1 VTSTNYFNCFIAVA
15 DDCPVTNAEI
25 PKSKNENNT
34 IAEMQFEMIFNN
46 PYKYSSDDV
55 IFGIFATRND
65 ISENELAEAKSKFF
79 SKGQPCMRSS
89 ALAKRYGWGVHNN
102 SEGKIAIF
110 AIESE
115 EYQKLLEDNNLQ
127 HTKAMRSKRV

>member
-1 VTSTNYFNCFIAVA
+1 MA

-25 PKSKNENNT
+25 PKSKNENKT

-55 IFGIFATRND
+55 IFGVFASRND
-65 ISENELAEAKSKFF
+65 ISDNELEEAKSKFF

-89 ALAKRYGWGVHNN
+89 ALAKRYGWGVHSN

-115 EYQKLLEDNNLQ
+115 EYKMFQEDNNIQ
-127 HTKAMRSKRV
+127 HTKAMRSQRV